1 MLQDGFLKRKYF
13 KLTHRILITI
23 VFIPVLISCRT
34 TIIRYYTDITGKID
48 GNLIL
53 CKVNGIIERDGFT
66 LLYVTHN
73 RTPFNVVVYS
83 IKSTIKE
90 GDWKYMYLHPLS
102 ESYDKEMVEKS
113 KDNYIYISDTRAYY
127 FWIQDYS
134 DLNNLPN
141 SICVVK
147 GFCDAC
153 NQDKYFNLVYGI
165 M

>member
-13 KLTHRILITI
+13 KLIHRILITI
-23 VFIPVLISCRT
+23 VFTPVLISCST
-34 TIIRYYTDITGKID
+34 TNTRYYTDIAGKID

-53 CKVNGIIERDGFT
+53 CKVNGIIEREGFT
-66 LLYVTHN
+66 LLYVTYN
-73 RTPFNVVVYS
+73 RTPFNVVVHS

-90 GDWKYMYLHPLS
+90 GDWKYMYLYPLS

-153 NQDKYFNLVYGI
+153 SQDKYFNLVYGI